1 MKKNSTS
8 VSTVKERNKTQD
20 ETLRPRRSTIEAI
33 RQFARAY
40 TYEPQ
45 LRGELSNL
53 VAN

>member
-1 MKKNSTS
+1 MKKNSTPE
-8 VSTVKERNKTQD
+8 STVKERSKMHD
-20 ETLRPRRSTIEAI
+20 ASLRPRRSTIDAI

-45 LRGELSNL
+45 LRGELGNL